1 MAPGAL
7 RVLLIGKG
15 GREHALAWKL
25 SQSPSV
31 EHVFVCPGNGG
42 TARGLDKVSNVQVPH
57 PDDYASLV
65 ALAKELSIGLVV
77 VGPDEDVVAGIEG
90 FFRRGNTTPF
100 PLSSGVQV
108 VSITASSPSDSPPTE
123 NIPCFAPTKEAA
135 ELEGSK
141 AFAKDFMRRHGI
153 PTAKYQT
160 FDDVAVAKDYVRRV
174 NYPVVIKASGLAA
187 GKGVVLPKTKDEACE
202 ALDDMMVR
210 EQFGGAGS
218 SVVVE
223 ELLAG
228 EARRRQARDC
238 GRTRPVRGGTRR
250 QLGGMRGGRIRGR
263 QSHEPPCTRVWAHGM
278 RYTPNVRAS
287 DAARHWLD
295 FYAFTHAG
303 EDARQSQFDEHTGLE
318 PIAPGRFLFPGQVRA
333 PMALQQRER
342 VMPAVQLKIHNLCRA
357 ASPMLSE

>member
-1 MAPGAL
+1 M
-7 RVLLIGKG
+7 
-15 GREHALAWKL
+15 
-25 SQSPSV
+25 
-31 EHVFVCPGNGG
+31 
-42 TARGLDKVSNVQVPH
+42 
-57 PDDYASLV
+57 V

-153 PTAKYQT
+153 PTAQYQT

-187 GKGVVLPKTKDEACE
+187 GKGVVLPQTKDEACE

-228 EARRRQARDC
+228 QEISVLTFSD
-238 GRTRPVRGGTRR
+238 GKRTKTLPPGQDHKRVFEGNKGPNT
-250 QLGGMRGGRIRGR
+250 GGMGVFAPTGF
-263 QSHEPPCTRVWAHGM
+263 V
-278 RYTPNVRAS
+278 S
-287 DAARHWLD
+287 DAEMEVIEDTIPRPTFEGLRAEGK
-295 FYAFTHAG
+295 FTTHVAI
-303 EDARQSQFDEHTGLE
+303 S
-318 PIAPGRFLFPGQVRA
+318 
-333 PMALQQRER
+333 RE
-342 VMPAVQLKIHNLCRA
+342 VCFA
-357 ASPMLSE
+357 E